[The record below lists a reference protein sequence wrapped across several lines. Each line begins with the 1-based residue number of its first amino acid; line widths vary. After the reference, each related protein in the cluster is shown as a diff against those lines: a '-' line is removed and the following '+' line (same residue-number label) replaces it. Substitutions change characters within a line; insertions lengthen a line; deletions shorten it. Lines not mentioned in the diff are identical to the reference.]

1 MEENKRGGEMPGG
14 GEGIELRESDEGET
28 DGGVMVR
35 ASEMVQTPASKYVN
49 REVVLPSDVQ
59 RLFDLVK
66 VKNPALRIA
75 FYFGLRNTLVVKNL
89 DQATKIAYKNGKAM
103 WRVVALNGSLID
115 TSGTMS
121 GGGNKVRKGG
131 MKAVVVDNDARQRLT
146 RSETKLRNIDSELV
160 ETRKQM
166 HCQRNNLREVEKKLH
181 KLSLKKDKIVIDIQA
196 LPSLEKDLR
205 SRLTEMKAAPTAT
218 AQQKRLQKELKKEV
232 EQIDAA
238 CKKVEREV
246 KSQEDEI
253 TKLKEKIMNAGGAE
267 LKKQKKSK
275 VSNLEKALK
284 QAKSDISKAKLVLR
298 SCDKNIVSAQKKE
311 KEANNDAEKAAKVV
325 EAIRKEIL
333 RMDADAKALIERRN
347 AATAELEE
355 KEKLYY

>member
-59 RLFDLVK
+59 RLFDLVT

-89 DQATKIAYKNGKAM
+89 DQATKIVYKNGKAM

-131 MKAVVVDNDARQRLT
+131 MKAVVDNDARQHLT

-166 HCQRNNLREVEKKLH
+166 NCQRNNLREVEKKLH

-205 SRLTEMKAAPTAT
+205 ARLTEMKAAPTAT

-246 KSQEDEI
+246 KSQEAEI

-267 LKKQKKSK
+267 LKKQKKAK

-284 QAKSDISKAKLVLR
+284 QAKSDISKVKLVLR
-298 SCDKNIVSAQKKE
+298 SWDKNIVSAQKKE

-333 RMDADAKALIERRN
+333 SMDADAKALIERRN